1 MIQAFFRAS
10 PSTVPP
16 NHPDNNNNNNSISR
30 NSSYESL
37 PSLSTESG
45 AMTGGVGGIS
55 SYDDVDNL
63 IPNLLH
69 GGKKIRKLTKKFETN
84 SPPVTVVPSSNNN
97 NSNSVSRSPNHPEN
111 SDTNNLNISIAD
123 EIVAEEEGIALREEK

>member
-16 NHPDNNNNNNSISR
+16 NHPDNNNSISR

-45 AMTGGVGGIS
+45 AMTGTGGIS

-84 SPPVTVVPSSNNN
+84 SPPVTVVPNN
-97 NSNSVSRSPNHPEN
+97 NSNNNSVSRSPNHPEN
-111 SDTNNLNISIAD
+111 SDNTNLSISIAD